1 MGERKTKQIGLY
13 VLFAVIILFLLSRLT
28 GTYLFGNNWSF
39 TQWQF
44 IPSWHV
50 IVWLAAFVVMVAVLF
65 FQQLLQTVISNKWT
79 AVTAGTI
86 LIILFYLFRFD
97 SFVFGDGNLRVNQI
111 AIVDKVFIRWFEYGA
126 TGVVFLLSK
135 LLMALNFLFDEP
147 TPYRL
152 KLAAGANAWLVFSF
166 LCTIASLIASMKIAA
181 ELTGDAL
188 KRMALFL
195 TLFFGPH
202 TLLYFGYTGVEPVVI
217 TFTIWF
223 AYLILKLDKNPKT
236 IYLLFVWITQLVGL
250 LVHISL
256 IYLLPATVFVTVA
269 FLVSGNNRYRVAA
282 GATGIAWVLLIA
294 VLYYAADRDFVLS
307 QYIMFLSGK
316 NPNADYGL
324 FSPRHLGD
332 FLQGLWLV
340 FPQLIFLIYV
350 AVSRK
355 NRIVSLTAHAAMVM
369 ALSGMTVFFVLDPLN
384 GIIADLPR
392 FTAYL
397 TPLSVLLA
405 LRLKDHQIFEEFRPL
420 VTAVL
425 VSVCVMFPLSYVTAH
440 TSIENADPY
449 IDAYFEKHETFYL
462 TGSIAMRDA
471 YFYKKNVDRANAW
484 EWSMPVNSQDFL
496 NFRGCID
503 LADAGRDAEA
513 LGVTYRII
521 VQHPYWVAPREL
533 AISSQLKVGRP
544 NLAKPQIDTCLILEP
559 YRSKHHLSLYRYHRV
574 VGNLSAA
581 FSTLNRAHD
590 LFGDDPDILTDLMVM
605 YHDTRDYAR
614 SDSLADQIIS
624 ADSTIPFPYAIKGHI
639 AEVRGQN
646 QQAIRLYEKFVSLA
660 PDDPDMPNIRKR
672 LNELV
677 LIQQQP

>member
-1 MGERKTKQIGLY
+1 MGERKTRQIGLY
-13 VLFAVIILFLLSRLT
+13 VLLAVFIFYLRSRLLET
-28 GTYLFGNNWSF
+28 DLFSNNWSF
-39 TQWQF
+39 THWHF
-44 IPSWHV
+44 IPTWHV
-50 IVWLAAFVVMVAVLF
+50 VVWLAVLVVMVAVLYF
-65 FQQLLQTVISNKWT
+65 RPFLQKVVNNKRT
-79 AVTAGTI
+79 AVITGVI

-135 LLMALNFLFDEP
+135 LLMALKFLFDEP

-152 KLAAGANAWLVFSF
+152 RLAAGANAWVVFSF

-195 TLFFGPH
+195 ILFFGPH

-217 TFTIWF
+217 TFTVWF
-223 AYLILKLDKNPKT
+223 AYFILKLDKNPKT

-269 FLVSGNNRYRVAA
+269 FVVSGKNRFRVASAAA
-282 GATGIAWVLLIA
+282 GIVWIVLVA
-294 VLYYAADRDFVLS
+294 AFYYAAGKDFVLS
-307 QYIMFLSGK
+307 QYILFLSGK

-355 NRIVSLTAHAAMVM
+355 NRIASLTTHAVM
-369 ALSGMTVFFVLDPLN
+369 AMTLAGMTVFFVLDPLN
-384 GIIADLPR
+384 GIVADMPR
-392 FTAYL
+392 FAAYL
-397 TPLSVLLA
+397 APLSLLLA
-405 LRLKDHQIFEEFRPL
+405 LRLKDHQLFTEPRPL
-420 VTAVL
+420 FTAVL
-425 VSVCVMFPLSYVTAH
+425 VSLCVMLPLGYVTAY

-449 IDAYFEKHETFYL
+449 IDSYFEKHQTLYL

-471 YFYKKNVDRANAW
+471 YFYKKDVDRANAW

-503 LADAGRDAEA
+503 LADAGRHTEA
-513 LGVTYRII
+513 LGVAYRII

-533 AISSQLKVGRP
+533 IVRSQLQVGRP
-544 NLAKPQIDTCLILEP
+544 DLAKPQIDTCLILEP
-559 YRSKHHLSLYRYHRV
+559 YRKEHHLDLYKYHRA
-574 VGNLSAA
+574 VGNLSSAL
-581 FSTLNRAHD
+581 STLNRAHE
-590 LFGDDPDILTDLMVM
+590 LFGDDVDILTDLMVM

-614 SDSLADQIIS
+614 SDSLAEQIIS

-639 AEVRGQN
+639 AELRGQN

-660 PDDPDMPNIRKR
+660 PNDPDTPNIRKR

-677 LIQQQP
+677 LIKQQP